1 MAMLPSTVTYKGLNF
16 SNQVH
21 VNIYEM
27 GSSIT
32 YIFTSNNAKLTKI
45 ILIFSVFLGL
55 L

>member
-1 MAMLPSTVTYKGLNF
+1 MAVLPSIVTYKGLNF

-21 VNIYEM
+21 VNIYKM

-32 YIFTSNNAKLTKI
+32 YIFTSNAKLIKI